1 MPSTFF
7 GLNIAKT
14 GMATYNAW
22 LSTTGHNISN
32 VKTPGYS
39 RQVVLQRATEPI
51 SYKTSYGMAGSGV
64 EAYDIQSQ
72 RDIYY
77 DTKFRQATST
87 YVKYDV
93 ASYYMKNIEDYLYA
107 KDSSSGGITN
117 TLDDFFRSLES
128 LKGDSSNTTMR
139 TQAIGYA
146 NSLTQYIQ
154 ETAKNLMD
162 LQEEVNTQISKAV
175 DQINALAEQIAS
187 VNSQI
192 NTLEVYGSK
201 ANDLRDQ
208 RANLLD
214 QLSEFVDIDVEEKEP
229 EGNKGFAQFIVSVGT
244 SVLVDSYTS
253 NSLIYEAQD
262 TYSKQN
268 DAEDLYKLTWSTGQ
282 DFSCRDAELGG
293 KLQALFE
300 IRDGNNRE
308 VFEGVVEETGTTEL
322 VITGTNELAT
332 SLFKLDIP
340 ATNGV
345 LKLDT
350 TRVEYESFEVEI
362 GEDGTYTYTFALK
375 QELEADLDGKRVTIG
390 DEVDFRGIPYYM
402 SQLNEFIRKFSYE
415 FNKVQTAGFDMGGV
429 LGTQMFIGEDKTFGK
444 EMRFENPDPDP
455 DSDEY
460 PYHFSSVV
468 RIVDE
473 DTGEPEMDEEGY
485 VMASYYRL
493 TALNTTIDSK
503 IVKDAK
509 LLACSG
515 HDGTDATDPNDP
527 STDHGGI
534 SNADNLLEM
543 MRLETDKTM
552 FRQGQPGYFLQVMT
566 STVGVDSQR
575 AGVAADNFENIK
587 SSIDTRRLSKA
598 GVDED
603 EEGQNLIICQ
613 NLLNY
618 QYKVLSVMNEA
629 LDKLINGTAV

>member
-87 YVKYDV
+87 YVKYDI

-154 ETAKNLMD
+154 ETSKNLMD

-214 QLSEFVDIDVEEKEP
+214 QLSEFVDIDVVEKEA

-244 SVLVDSYTS
+244 AVLVDSYTS
-253 NSLIYEAQD
+253 NSIIYEAQD

-268 DAEDLYKLTWSTGQ
+268 DADDLYKLTWSTGQ
-282 DFSCRDAELGG
+282 DFSCRDTELGG

-308 VFEGVVEETGTTEL
+308 VFEGVVEETDTTEL
-322 VITGTNELAT
+322 VVTGTNELAT

-375 QELEADLDGKRVTIG
+375 RELEADLDGKRVTIG

-415 FNKVQTAGFDMGGV
+415 FNKVQTAGFDMGGA

-444 EMRFENPDPDP
+444 EMRFEDPDPDP
-455 DSDEY
+455 DSDAY
-460 PYHFSSVV
+460 PYRFSSVV

-509 LLACSG
+509 LLACSS

-534 SNADNLLEM
+534 SNADNLQKM
-543 MRLETDKTM
+543 IHLETDKTM